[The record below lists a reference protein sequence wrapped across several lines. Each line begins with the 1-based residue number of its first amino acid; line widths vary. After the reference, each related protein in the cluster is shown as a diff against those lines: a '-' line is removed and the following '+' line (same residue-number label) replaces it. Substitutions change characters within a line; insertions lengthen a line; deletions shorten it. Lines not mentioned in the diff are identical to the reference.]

1 MISNSLHFDSW
12 MTLCE
17 YVMDIAEQE
26 AKKRLNDYLIK
37 LICEISDEIIV
48 TAEEYEPETSN

>member
-1 MISNSLHFDSW
+1 